1 MNTIT
6 KVSDITA
13 VDIAEYLRISE
24 LTQDDENFITTTI
37 SVAIDYILKYTG
49 IEDTETLDNYADMV
63 IVVFVLCQD
72 MYDNRAMYVDNSN
85 LNKVVENILGLHQ
98 RNLL

>member
-1 MNTIT
+1 MSAVT

-13 VDIAEYLRISE
+13 QSVADYLRIAE
-24 LTQDDENFITTTI
+24 LTESDEDFITTCI
-37 SVAIDYILKYTG
+37 NVAIDYILKYTG
-49 IEDTETLDNYADMV
+49 IEDAETLDDYNDMV
-63 IVVFVLCQD
+63 IVVYVLCQD

-85 LNKVVENILGLHQ
+85 VNRVVENILGLHQ

>member
-1 MNTIT
+1 MNAIT
-6 KVSDITA
+6 KVSEITA
-13 VDIAEYLRISE
+13 QDVAEYLRIYE
-24 LTQDDENFITTTI
+24 LTEDDENFITATI
-37 SVAIDYILKYTG
+37 TVAIDYILKYTG
-49 IEDTETLDNYADMV
+49 IADAETLDNYADMV

-85 LNKVVENILGLHQ
+85 VNRVVENILGLHQ

>member
-1 MNTIT
+1 MNAIA

-13 VDIAEYLRISE
+13 QDVADYLRIAE
-24 LTQDDENFITTTI
+24 LIENDENFITSTI

-49 IEDTETLDNYADMV
+49 IEDATELDKYNDMV

-72 MYDNRAMYVDNSN
+72 MYDNRAMYVDTSN
-85 LNKVVENILGLHQ
+85 VNRVVENILGLHQ

>member
-13 VDIAEYLRISE
+13 QDIAEYLRIAE

-49 IEDTETLDNYADMV
+49 IEDTETLDTYADMV

>member
-1 MNTIT
+1 MSEVK

-13 VDIAEYLRISE
+13 QDVADYLRIAE
-24 LTQDDENFITTTI
+24 LDESDEDFIKTTI

-49 IEDTETLDNYADMV
+49 IPTAAELDNYPNMI
-63 IVVFVLCQD
+63 IVVYVLCQD
-72 MYDNRAMYVDNSN
+72 MYDTRSMYVDNSKM
-85 LNKVVENILGLHQ
+85 NKTVETILGMYQ

>member
-1 MNTIT
+1 MGAIE

-13 VDIAEYLRISE
+13 QDIADYLRIAE

-49 IEDTETLDNYADMV
+49 IEDAAALDAYKDMV

-72 MYDNRAMYVDNSN
+72 MYDTRAMYVDNSN
-85 LNKVVENILGLHQ
+85 VNRVVDTILGLHQ

>member
-1 MNTIT
+1 MNAIS
-6 KVSDITA
+6 KVSDIKA
-13 VDIAEYLRISE
+13 QDVADYLRIAE
-24 LTQDDENFITTTI
+24 LTQDDENFITSTI

-49 IEDTETLDNYADMV
+49 IANAEALDAYADMV

-72 MYDNRAMYVDNSN
+72 MYDTRALYVDNSN
-85 LNKVVENILGLHQ
+85 VNRVVENILGLHQ